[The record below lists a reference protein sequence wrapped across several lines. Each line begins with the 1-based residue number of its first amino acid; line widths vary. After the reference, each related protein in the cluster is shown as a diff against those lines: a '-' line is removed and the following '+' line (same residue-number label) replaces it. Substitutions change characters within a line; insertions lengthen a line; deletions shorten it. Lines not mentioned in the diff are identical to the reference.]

1 MEHEVGGKSVAE
13 IFKHY
18 GERFFRDKEVSCEA
32 LLFIYILQIFMFGDY
47 NYECMM
53 HQERNF

>member
-13 IFKHY
+13 IFKLY
-18 GERFFRDKEVSCEA
+18 GEGFFRDKEVSCQA
-32 LLFIYILQIFMFGDY
+32 LLFIHFLQIFMFEDY
-47 NYECMM
+47 NYESMM